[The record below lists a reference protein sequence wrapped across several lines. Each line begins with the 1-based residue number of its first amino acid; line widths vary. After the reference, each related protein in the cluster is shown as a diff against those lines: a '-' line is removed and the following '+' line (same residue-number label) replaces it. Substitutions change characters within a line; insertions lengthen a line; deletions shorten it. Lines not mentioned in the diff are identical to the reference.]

1 MALMLIAASENL
13 SEVNSQVGSRP
24 EPRQYSSSRYRLLCG
39 FMKREGF

>member
-13 SEVNSQVGSRP
+13 SEVNSRVGSRP
-24 EPRQYSSSRYRLLCG
+24 EPRQYSSSMYRFLCG